1 MGKQANSKGPFKME
15 QGKNINVQRGHRR
28 QDITHGAAS
37 DYGWGQAPIS
47 QYPYQG
53 SYGSW
58 QVPQQ
63 TYPYQGT
70 SYGSW
75 QVPQQTYPYQGTSYG
90 SWQVPPQ
97 TYPYQ
102 GTYESS
108 QVPQQKSPLDQVVGR
123 LFLWKQ
129 KGPIAP
135 AKIQKLKQKN

>member
-1 MGKQANSKGPFKME
+1 ME

-75 QVPQQTYPYQGTSYG
+75 QVP
-90 SWQVPPQ
+90 PQ
-97 TYPYQ
+97 TDPYQ

-108 QVPQQKSPLDQVVGR
+108 QVPQQKTPLDQVVGR

-129 KGPIAP
+129 NGPIAP